1 MLQLQHVQP
10 AEVIVQSGLFPPI
23 MLRVMK
29 HRDPLLC
36 KAGKFGNKLKNLE
49 TDKDEPNIN
58 HEPNMNGIFMT
69 AGWTIFR

>member
-1 MLQLQHVQP
+1 
-10 AEVIVQSGLFPPI
+10 

-36 KAGKFGNKLKNLE
+36 KAGKFGNKLRNLE

-58 HEPNMNGIFMT
+58 HAPHLNGIFLT